1 MTIRILAFLVLVL
14 WFAGMVFAYVADH
27 TIPLFAVP
35 LVGLVLGFTIV
46 AAPIALAC
54 LFVYLIAVILGVV
67 EV

>member
-14 WFAGMVFAYVADH
+14 WFAGMVFAYVADP

-54 LFVYLIAVILGVV
+54 
-67 EV
+67 